1 MGAARTATDSV
12 SVVTSV
18 DTLPSSPLV
27 SCGFV
32 SSSSF
37 LFSGSKDVPF
47 SDDRSTLIIAVT
59 ISCVAGLLALFLWRY
74 SSVMRARLQ
83 RNSVDAD
90 KSPSLRLA
98 SLSSSSSTSLAA
110 GLDSPQQI
118 CIPPISSRLMIGLDD
133 PEVVIELSQLKK
145 IQLDDPEVVIEWSS

>member
-1 MGAARTATDSV
+1 MD
-12 SVVTSV
+12 
-18 DTLPSSPLV
+18 LLLSSPLA
-27 SCGFV
+27 SCGHISSLSFFV
-32 SSSSF
+32 T
-37 LFSGSKDVPF
+37 GSEDVP
-47 SDDRSTLIIAVT
+47 SSYARSTLIIAVT